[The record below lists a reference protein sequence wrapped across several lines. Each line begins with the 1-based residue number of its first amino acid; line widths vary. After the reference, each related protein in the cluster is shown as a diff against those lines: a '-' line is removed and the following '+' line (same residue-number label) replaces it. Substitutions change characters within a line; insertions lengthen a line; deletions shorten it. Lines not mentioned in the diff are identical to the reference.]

1 MFNKIRDIFKQVFNS
16 VKLPGTR
23 KEPKTEKPEDKK
35 TKKRSKKPKKPEKP
49 DTKPENEPVTNKSK
63 KSKLAKAVQNQLDK
77 FRKVEITKQEAYRR
91 MGIKDDSVYTVG
103 NKEISAKDIDK
114 YLKEHGYDMT
124 EYFLGNTADFKYNKK
139 TYRKQ
144 QSRFA
149 YKISQLAA
157 DKSLDQDYVDALTVM
172 MLGSDIAF
180 DYTTVYK

>member
-1 MFNKIRDIFKQVFNS
+1 MFNKIRDIFKQVYKS
-16 VKLPGTR
+16 VRLPGR
-23 KEPKTEKPEDKK
+23 KEQKQEKKPEDRK
-35 TKKRSKKPKKPEKP
+35 KKRDKKPKKPEKP
-49 DTKPENEPVTNKSK
+49 ESEPKNEPVISKPK
-63 KSKLAKAVQNQLDK
+63 KSKLAKAIENQLDK
-77 FRKVEITKQEAYRR
+77 FRKIEITKQEAYRR
-91 MGIKDDSVYTVG
+91 MGIKDESVYTVG

-114 YLKEHGYDMT
+114 YLKQHGYDMT

-149 YKISQLAA
+149 DKISQLAK